1 MQSDVRPKNS
11 GTDTG
16 RPEACMYDEARQSL
30 PFARLAA
37 LIARP
42 PLTVTLWVVAL
53 MSLGAL
59 ALHLPERVSRED
71 FSSYYASAWTLRAGG
86 NPYIRDLD
94 PAANRLGLHLGLLK
108 RAAYT
113 PTFILCFEPLTLLKP
128 QAAYWTWQTLNAIAL
143 CVAMLLLLGGTPGIG
158 RRGALVLAPLML
170 IYPPLSD
177 HFAYGQCQFML
188 LLMLV
193 LMLRWMERGWD
204 ARAGLM
210 LALAGLLRAFPL
222 AIAGYLVLRRRWTA
236 CLWLGIGLLAGS
248 IVTYAMVGPRCFDF
262 VYGVR
267 WANGFQFIALPVFV
281 SVAAMASQLF
291 WYTLGPNLSPAFERG
306 RAALGLAAQLSIL
319 AFTVR
324 ATFSMDGQPDR
335 DWRLF
340 SLWIASAIIISPNSQ
355 MHYLVLL
362 FIPFVQFAAAA
373 RSTVSSRA
381 TAMVVASYILSLV
394 SCAGMSCV
402 AVLSSPQV
410 QSLARGPAWRVLDF
424 HGWLILAK
432 EECAFVALLL
442 AYTAMYW
449 LVVDCRNG
457 SDGETQMKLPA
468 PIQRASRDSARAST
482 LALQSIYG

>member
-1 MQSDVRPKNS
+1 MQLDVKPEKGNS
-11 GTDTG
+11 AGTG
-16 RPEACMYDEARQSL
+16 RPESRTYEARQRVPLAS
-30 PFARLAA
+30 LAA
-37 LIARP
+37 LLARP
-42 PLTVTLWVVAL
+42 PLIVTLWVAAI

-59 ALHLPERVSRED
+59 ALHLPERVNRED

-94 PAANRLGLHLGLLK
+94 PAANRFGLHLGLLK

-113 PTFILCFEPLTLLKP
+113 PTFILCFELLTFLRP
-128 QAAYWTWQTLNAIAL
+128 QTAYWTWQTLNAIGL

-158 RRGALVLAPLML
+158 RREALVLAPLML
-170 IYPPLSD
+170 IYPPLDD

-204 ARAGLM
+204 AGAGLM

-236 CLWLGIGLLAGS
+236 CLWLGIGLLAGAM
-248 IVTYAMVGPRCFDF
+248 VTYAMVGPRCFDF

-281 SVAAMASQLF
+281 SVAAVASQLF
-291 WYTLGPNLSPAFERG
+291 WYTLGPNLSPAFEHG
-306 RAALGLAAQLSIL
+306 RAALGLAAQLSIF

-324 ATFSMDGQPDR
+324 ATFAMDGQSDR

-362 FIPFVQFAAAA
+362 FIPFAQFAGAA
-373 RSTVSSRA
+373 RTTVSSRA
-381 TAMVVASYILSLV
+381 AAMVVASYILSLL
-394 SCAGMSCV
+394 SCVGMSCL

-410 QSLARGPAWRVLDF
+410 QSLGRGPAWRVLDF

-442 AYTAMYW
+442 AYIAIYW
-449 LVVDCRNG
+449 FVVDCGND
-457 SDGETQMKLPA
+457 SDVETQVKLAA
-468 PIQRASRDSARAST
+468 PIQRSSRGSARAST
-482 LALQSIYG
+482 HTLQDIYG